1 MLMKPSSAA
10 RPLSRTT
17 ARNCV
22 LINQLATPGLGS
34 LMAGRRVAGLG
45 QLLLAVAG
53 FVAVLGWFVLTV
65 TNVYNQLASDVEP
78 KPTGWLGGAGALTFV
93 VAWLWSLVTSLQIL
107 RSARET
113 SPENVP
119 PHLS

>member
-1 MLMKPSSAA
+1 MKPSSAA
-10 RPLSRTT
+10 KPLSRAA
-17 ARNCV
+17 ARNCA

-34 LMAGRRVAGLG
+34 LMARRRVAGIG

-53 FVAVLGWFVLTV
+53 FAMVLGWFALTAI
-65 TNVYNQLASDVEP
+65 NFYNRIVSDTEP

-107 RSARET
+107 RSARDA

-119 PHLS
+119 PPLRR